1 MIRAAI
7 LMTLLAAPAAAE
19 TAVWRFVWDG
29 ANGYRM
35 VGAMAFDAALLGH
48 EVVFE
53 DDLTCFVIEGFH
65 EDEPLGR
72 WALRHLD
79 EETTWRLH
87 FLPAQSRFVVDGE
100 GIPMPQAWNM
110 NGAGD
115 DCGIGGFGFNLGN
128 LGQDFCK
135 DNDFILESRVD
146 PPQPLPA
153 VRDDGVR
160 FPADACLAP
169 DLLSL
174 RTGAGANSH

>member
-1 MIRAAI
+1 MPRPTI
-7 LMTLLAAPAAAE
+7 LTCALALAAGAATAE
-19 TAVWRFVWDG
+19 TAAWRFVWDG

-35 VGAMAFDAALLGH
+35 TGALAYDARPEGAPSM
-48 EVVFE
+48 VVE
-53 DDLTCFVIEGFH
+53 DDLRCFVIEGFH
-65 EDEPLGR
+65 EDEPIGR
-72 WALRHLD
+72 WALGQLN

-110 NGAGD
+110 NGAGN

-135 DNDFILESRVD
+135 DNAFILESRVD
-146 PPQPLPA
+146 PPQPFPA
-153 VRDDGVR
+153 LRDDAVR
-160 FPADACLAP
+160 FPADACTGP

-174 RTGAGANSH
+174 LDRC